1 MVRRLPD
8 RDLGEDDG
16 LDQPTDAVVLLD
28 FVKSAL
34 TVNPCMVSVKI

>member
-8 RDLGEDDG
+8 RDLGGDDG
-16 LDQPTDAVVLLD
+16 LDQLSDAVVLLD

-34 TVNPCMVSVKI
+34 TVNPCMVFTI